1 MILFAINNPKPVPE
15 KDFEANF
22 ENSLGKSSESIP
34 TWWTTLNPNLFTTNT
49 GTFIKFVMFLVK
61 TAILLC
67 KLLCKIYPT
76 WKKRQY
82 KTIVCHVIASDY
94 TKDIRI
100 SQDIWFIL
108 PEISDQPITSNRSSL
123 SSNLQVFCEQ

>member
-1 MILFAINNPKPVPE
+1 MIMVQHLALSANELLVVVHSEKRENGVHSLHLLSYPKGLRKPL
-15 KDFEANF
+15 KI
-22 ENSLGKSSESIP
+22 S
-34 TWWTTLNPNLFTTNT
+34 
-49 GTFIKFVMFLVK
+49 LVK